1 MDMPQLPIGPET
13 EALLLQHGGPLSVSG
28 QQCQYVVMRS
38 DVYIAMLGFG
48 ADEEAEALASL
59 KRGLADLEAGRTY
72 DLDEAFRDLDAR
84 HEP

>member
-1 MDMPQLPIGPET
+1 
-13 EALLLQHGGPLSVSG
+13 
-28 QQCQYVVMRS
+28 MRS

-59 KRGLADLEAGRTY
+59 KRGLADLEAGRTH